1 MAYWLAL
8 CPNSILLR
16 QLLAERIFTDIL
28 VTFVSKSKFTWYH
41 SFNESNQ
48 DTTFNLFLLQ
58 NISKRLRVVF
68 TVNLCFFL
76 KKLGWE
82 HCTSHS
88 RRDETRE
95 NR

>member
-16 QLLAERIFTDIL
+16 QFLTERIVTDIL

-68 TVNLCFFL
+68 TVNLCFF
-76 KKLGWE
+76 KKIRMGTL
-82 HCTSHS
+82 HFT
-88 RRDETRE
+88 
-95 NR
+95 